1 MFCVVNKN
9 SVIIVGI
16 IAATIII
23 ILGSYSINES
33 EISDI
38 NKEKEIQSEKDNSTY
53 AEKNISEITE
63 IDKKLNDIEKKAS
76 ENVFTPAPREWITSG
91 PFQIDRSQ
99 YYLGEKI
106 FVRIGGLD
114 VNEKGQIA
122 FLRPLNETHYSVYQT
137 IPFDGTQKN
146 AFNYY
151 LDVRL
156 SKALGIC
163 TIEDIIKGEWA
174 VVFRGTDYPTIK
186 FKFIDEFIPGEEDAF
201 EDSPC

>member
-1 MFCVVNKN
+1 MKN
-9 SVIIVGI
+9 SNVLIVGGI
-16 IAATIII
+16 VIGIII
-23 ILGSYSINES
+23 ILIAILYNNQEP
-33 EISDI
+33 EIIEPEIIEPTDFEFNFNDSKT
-38 NKEKEIQSEKDNSTY
+38 KEVLG
-53 AEKNISEITE
+53 
-63 IDKKLNDIEKKAS
+63 IDKKLDGIEKKAS
-76 ENVFTPAPREWITSG
+76 EYDFTPAPREWITSG

-99 YYLGEKI
+99 YHLGEKI
-106 FVRIGGLD
+106 FLRIGGLD

-156 SKALGIC
+156 SKALQIC
-163 TIEDIIKGEWA
+163 TIEDITRGEWA

-186 FKFIDEFIPGEEDAF
+186 FKFIEEFIPGEEDAF
-201 EDSPC
+201 EESPC